1 MSRWEEALD
10 HQTELLNFW
19 RSDMGQ
25 RYALGFA
32 KDVNGKGRP
41 GGDIYAAS
49 PFIEGAK
56 LERGSPVFVEA
67 DVLDLVEAAA
77 ETFRPEPF
85 LPEDIFVEE
94 GFALLERPVYVVDVG
109 GKSCGF
115 RAMSWGPVAIEWQ
128 KEDGAKEVKPFFHCC
143 LYTHC
148 DDPDDYRDDWER
160 RNAEEAGVS
169 REETR
174 SAFRQTFGGPLSMF
188 HVTNIPYG
196 AEPEDVAADARESG
210 DLPLPRLPSP
220 IDTAPEPM
228 ELDQLWR
235 FLQAFFRLAQQR
247 IAAPSERRA
256 PRASRRRAARIGKEA
271 ENVLVVTLRREK
283 RTRDFGEER
292 DVNWTRRWMV
302 GAHWRNQWYPTL
314 GIHRQIW
321 IAPYVK
327 GPEDKPLVLHAGR
340 AYEFVR

>member
-10 HQTELLNFW
+10 VQTSLLDFW
-19 RSDMGQ
+19 RKPAGQ
-25 RYALGFA
+25 RYALDFA
-32 KDVNGKGRP
+32 ADTNKKGRP

-49 PFIEGAK
+49 PQIEGAK

-67 DVLDLVEAAA
+67 DVLDLVDAAA

-85 LPEDIFVEE
+85 LAEDMFVEE
-94 GFALLERPVYVVDVG
+94 GFALFERAVTVLDVNG
-109 GKSCGF
+109 RTCSF
-115 RAMSWGPVAIEWQ
+115 RAMSWGPVAIQWETEG
-128 KEDGAKEVKPFFHCC
+128 KKEVKPFFHCC

-148 DDPDDYRDDWER
+148 DDEDDYRDDHYRER
-160 RNAEEAGVS
+160 AENG
-169 REETR
+169 ETPEDVRR
-174 SAFRQTFGGPLSMF
+174 SWHEVFGGPFSMF
-188 HVTNIPYG
+188 HVSNIPFG
-196 AEPEDVAADARESG
+196 SSPEEVEHNTQTRAIPEKIDVRAE
-210 DLPLPRLPSP
+210 
-220 IDTAPEPM
+220 TM

-256 PRASRRRAARIGKEA
+256 PRASRRRAQRIGKEA
-271 ENVLVVTLRREK
+271 ENVLVITLRREK

-292 DVNWTRRWMV
+292 DVEWTRRWMV